1 MKHILYK
8 TVFFFLIGAL
18 WACSDDSEQT
28 AVEPDKTEPMQQTV
42 AIETFAPNGGEQIYK
57 IPTKG
62 KWSIAT
68 SDKEWVTT
76 SRQEGVGEYLL
87 SIKAE
92 GNPTGTYRTATLAIM
107 IDDEQICHLQLSQY
121 GNVTLI
127 LPKAE
132 ERYVVRTTHF
142 AWKPYEKADAKY
154 ILSYRTGE
162 IDWVSTDSLTEAHFT
177 VNVPLQASATY
188 SWFVDTYMNGKLMAT
203 TVSSSFTTSQTFLKD
218 KMVRTHLES
227 KNEKAPA
234 VILIGEGFINE
245 DYAPGAAFDQAVERA
260 IAGFFTPEPYA
271 SYKSY
276 FNVYSVVVASRER
289 GATEDWTGSRVNNA
303 FGTAFTNPNS
313 SAMST
318 DYSAIRLMASV
329 VKKVTN
335 LEEAVIIL
343 MVNHDR
349 YGGITN
355 FDAPGAV
362 ALCPIS
368 NREMQSIYHAKF
380 ENIVMHEAGGHG
392 FGFLADEY
400 TSGGSN
406 FEGLCALWQNER
418 SAGRAHNVEMTNDR
432 EQVLWKHFFAHPEYA
447 AVGTYEGAF
456 TMSKGFWRP
465 ESVSCMLNNMP
476 YYNAPSREAIVKRIV
491 SIVGETYS
499 FDKFKEKDI
508 QRTSRN

>member
-8 TVFFFLIGAL
+8 TLSFVLLGTL
-18 WACSDDSEQT
+18 WACSDSSEQT
-28 AVEPDKTEPMQQTV
+28 VIEPEQTEPTQQTV
-42 AIETFAPNGGEQIYK
+42 IIETFTPNGGEQTYT
-57 IPTKG
+57 IPAKG

-68 SDKEWVTT
+68 SDKKWFTI
-76 SRQEGVGEYLL
+76 SRQEGVGESLL

-92 GNPTGTYRTATLAIM
+92 NNPSGTYRTAKLVITM
-107 IDDEQICHLQLSQY
+107 DNEQVYYLQLSQY

-127 LPKAE
+127 SPKTE

-142 AWKPYEKADAKY
+142 VWESYKETNAKY

-162 IDWVSTDSLTEAHFT
+162 MEWLSTDSLTEPYFT
-177 VNVPLQASATY
+177 VKAPLQPTTTY
-188 SWFVDTYMNGKLMAT
+188 SWFVDTYINGKLMAT
-203 TVSSSFTTSQTFLKD
+203 SAPCSFTTSQTFLKD
-218 KMVRTHLES
+218 KTVHTHLES
-227 KNEKAPA
+227 KNTKAPA

-303 FGTAFTNPNS
+303 FGTAFTNQNS

-318 DYSAIRLMASV
+318 DYNAIRLMASV
-329 VKKVTN
+329 VKQVTN

-349 YGGITN
+349 YGGVTN
-355 FDAPGAV
+355 FDASGAV

-368 NREMQSIYHAKF
+368 NRAMQSIYHAKF

-392 FGFLADEY
+392 FGHLADEY
-400 TSGGSN
+400 TGGGSN
-406 FEGLCALWQNER
+406 FDGLRALWQNER
-418 SAGRAHNVEMTNDR
+418 SAGRAQNVEMTNDR
-432 EQVLWKHFFAHPEYA
+432 EQVSWKHFFAYPEYA
-447 AVGTYEGAF
+447 AVGTFEGAF

-476 YYNAPSREAIVKRIV
+476 YFNAPSREAIVKRIM
-491 SIVGETYS
+491 SIAGETYS
-499 FDKFKEKDI
+499 FDKFKEKDT
-508 QRTSRN
+508 QRTAPN